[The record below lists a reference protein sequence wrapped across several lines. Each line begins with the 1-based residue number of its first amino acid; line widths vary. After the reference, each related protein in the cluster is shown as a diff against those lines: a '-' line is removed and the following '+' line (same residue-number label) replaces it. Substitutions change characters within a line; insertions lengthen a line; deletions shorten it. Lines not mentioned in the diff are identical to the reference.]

1 MTQQTDAALEIRCPK
16 LGSPVKFAYCEIENT
31 GRPCLKSISCWTP
44 YFDVTSVVSEKLGKE
59 NLEAY
64 FGSEPKPK
72 IVTLIELIEKARQ
85 TVKSSRNDS

>member
-1 MTQQTDAALEIRCPK
+1 MTQKTDIVSTEIRCPK

-31 GRPCLKSISCWTP
+31 GKPCLKSISCWTP

-59 NLEAY
+59 NLDTY

-72 IVTLIELIEKARQ
+72 VVTLIELIEKARQ
-85 TVKSSRNDS
+85 TVKDSKK